1 MHYVNNQQSW
11 DADHMQEAVDEKGN
25 PPCEAG
31 CYQCLLSYYNQPEHL
46 DIDRR
51 DPDAIK
57 ILVALA
63 NGSVSK
69 REDASLA
76 EISGVES
83 EFTQALK
90 RRNLKLPERSLVT
103 IKDGSVL
110 PLLYTSARTAIFF
123 DKASEATKQYCAD
136 RSINILEISSD
147 ETSWDEIFRTYSDVF
162 GE

>member
-1 MHYVNNQQSW
+1 
-11 DADHMQEAVDEKGN
+11 MQEVVDEKGN

-46 DIDRR
+46 GIDRR
-51 DPDAIK
+51 DPDAIR

-69 REDASLA
+69 RDDQVSL
-76 EISGVES
+76 EVSGVAS
-83 EFTQALK
+83 EFQEALK
-90 RRNLKLPERSLVT
+90 RRNLKLPDRSSVT

-110 PLLYTSARTAIFF
+110 PLLYTSARTAVFF
-123 DKASEATKQYCAD
+123 GMASEATKQYCAD
-136 RSINILEISSD
+136 RSITILEVGTD
-147 ETSWDEIFRTYSDVF
+147 ETSWDEMFRAHSDVF